1 MSKSDIQTQ
10 TILAV
15 ATGAIITVEENGM
28 AANEMPAIVY
38 AREVS
43 NECYRKYPETGN
55 PSKNAAAVFNHCYNL
70 REKLDAASDKFSPLI
85 LISISQLLMTDLME
99 KVKDKNKLKLLEP
112 VSEAI
117 DGIHNLLDPD
127 GKHIDVYEEAEKLC
141 NYVKEEIGFVLHK

>member
-1 MSKSDIQTQ
+1 MSKLDIQTQ

-15 ATGAIITVEENGM
+15 ATGAIITVEENCMG
-28 AANEMPAIVY
+28 ANEMFVIVY
-38 AREVS
+38 ARYAS
-43 NECYRKYPETGN
+43 SECYRKYP
-55 PSKNAAAVFNHCYNL
+55 SKNADAVFDHCYNL

-117 DGIHNLLDPD
+117 DGIKNLLDPD
-127 GKHIDVYEEAEKLC
+127 GKHIDVYEEAEKLRD
-141 NYVKEEIGFVLHK
+141 YVKEEIGFA